1 MFNKFN
7 KDIIVNKSI
16 YSLTDR
22 IKIEAYIQ
30 RIDKTNYDYKILET
44 NKSYKIVVARKL
56 ESV

>member
-22 IKIEAYIQ
+22 IIIEAYIQ
-30 RIDKTNYDYKILET
+30 RIDKVNYDVKILET
-44 NKSYKIVVARKL
+44 NKSYKIVVSRKL